1 MAFDKFPRQRK
12 RWFPRI
18 GIEWLEERRVL
29 ASLAGNVFED
39 INDNGVYDFVQEPGV
54 SGILLFVDANRN
66 GTLDQNGFGM
76 DPDEYNAGAVLNN
89 SRQSV
94 FPSATGVDNLPSGR
108 VIARRDGRATSG
120 SLSFGKFDGSDWTR
134 DERLRF
140 DFTLPVDSVS
150 LETAGASGTAM
161 TDVRLDAFGADGS
174 LLASDTALSLGTG
187 DARRLEILR
196 SQKDIS
202 YVVAYVV
209 DRGEASFD
217 NLRADDGANAERA
230 TLSSLAGNYRFL
242 DLPPGEVTI
251 AQVESNGYEVTSP
264 VSGSYTLQLTQTLAN
279 VNFGNRTATISGF
292 VFRDGGVPGVYEPSV
307 DEALPDTTLY
317 LDTNRNGTADRL
329 QVQIDP
335 DVFLPDQV
343 LEYVAAEFRMTTAD
357 NNNNSLEARVVAA
370 SDDLISQDGLI
381 LTSEGDAAWTSD
393 RRLQLDFTKP
403 ASDISVD
410 FIAANQNGTER
421 GILLAYSASGAK
433 IASSTTAPL
442 AFGQSERLSI
452 SRTGFDIGRVVA
464 YTVESDSPSGRLDNI
479 SAVVAA
485 EPIAVSDSFGEFAFK
500 PLNSGD
506 YRVSALPV
514 TGRELSFPEDD
525 SYTISILVGETR
537 SEIDFGFQLLNEQPV
552 AVDDTANTVEDTPI
566 SIGVL
571 TNDSDPDGSL
581 NVGSVLVTQPPNHG
595 RTRVTVDGLV
605 EYTPDDDFSGTDSFL
620 YTVLDD
626 LGSESN
632 SAVVTIRISEVND
645 SPIAIDDSASILLS
659 SATILNVLRND
670 RDTDGTIDPTT
681 LNIVTPPANA
691 TVTID
696 ASTGNITYLPSRA
709 GNDSFT
715 YTVRD
720 NAGAL
725 SNVATV
731 TITSLNRGQGP
742 TATADF
748 AQTLEGTV
756 IEIPVLANDSDADG
770 FVDPETVTATS
781 PPKHGTV
788 VVIDELIAYQPDLG
802 FVGQD
807 TFSYQVRDDSG
818 LASNSA
824 LVTVTITERDFP
836 YQNPIDNLD
845 VDNNGMIIPRDA
857 LIIINEINGRQISDS
872 TTGMITTRPIPP
884 EKPVAWMDVN
894 GDGFIIA
901 RDVLLVINHLNQ
913 LGGAGE
919 PDAVVQAQS
928 IDEVAVAVAFSTGF
942 ELFHDDEDDED
953 AISIFEVA

>member
-1 MAFDKFPRQRK
+1 VAFDKYPRQRK
-12 RWFPRI
+12 RRFPRN
-18 GIEWLEERRVL
+18 GMELLEDRRVL

-39 INDNGVYDFVQEPGV
+39 LNDNGLFDFEQEPGV
-54 SGILLFVDANRN
+54 GGILLFVDVN
-66 GTLDQNGFGM
+66 QNGSLDREGFGI
-76 DPDEYNAGAVLNN
+76 DPDEYNEGAVLNN

-94 FPSATGVDNLPSGR
+94 FPSATGDDNLPSGR

-120 SLSFGKFDGSDWTR
+120 SLSFGKIDGTDWTR

-150 LETAGASGTAM
+150 LEAAGASGTAM
-161 TDVRLDAFGADGS
+161 TDVRLDAFDEDGN
-174 LLASDTALSLGTG
+174 LLASDNATSLGTG

-230 TLSSLAGNYRFL
+230 TLSSFTGNYRFL
-242 DLPPGEVTI
+242 DLPSGEVTI
-251 AQVESNGYEVTSP
+251 AQGEMSGYEVTSP
-264 VSGSYTLQLTQTLAN
+264 ASGSYTLQLTQTLAN

-307 DEALPDTTLY
+307 DEALPDTTLF
-317 LDTNRNGTADRL
+317 LDTNRNGEADSL
-329 QVQIDP
+329 AVQIDP

-343 LEYVAAEFRMTTAD
+343 LEYVAAEFRIVTADD
-357 NNNNSLEARVVAA
+357 NNNPLDAYVIAA
-370 SDDLISQDGLI
+370 TDDLISQDGLI

-393 RRLQLDFTKP
+393 QRLQLDFTKP
-403 ASDISVD
+403 ASEVSID
-410 FIAANQNGTER
+410 FIAANQDGTER
-421 GILLAYSASGAK
+421 GILEAYSSSGAK
-433 IASSTTAPL
+433 IASTTTAPL
-442 AFGQSERLSI
+442 AFGASERLSI
-452 SRTGFDIGRVVA
+452 SRTGFDISHVVA

-485 EPIAVSDSFGEFAFK
+485 EPIAISDNLGEFTFK

-514 TGRELSFPEDD
+514 SGRELSFPEDD
-525 SYTISILVGETR
+525 EYNIDILVGETR
-537 SEIDFGFQLLNEQPV
+537 SEIDFGFQFLNELPV
-552 AVDDTANTVEDTPI
+552 AVDDSVNTLEDTPI

-571 TNDSDPDGSL
+571 ANDSDPDGSL
-581 NVGSVLVTQPPNHG
+581 NVGSVLVTQQPNHG
-595 RTRVTVDGLV
+595 RTRVNIDGLV
-605 EYTPDDDFSGTDSFL
+605 EYIPDDDFAGIDSFL

-626 LGSESN
+626 LGAESN
-632 SAVVTIRISEVND
+632 SAVVTIRVTEVND
-645 SPIAIDDSASILLS
+645 RPIAVDDSASVLLS

-670 RDTDGTIDPTT
+670 RDPDGTLDPST
-681 LNIVTPPANA
+681 LTIVTQPTNA
-691 TVTID
+691 TLTID
-696 ASTGNITYLPSRA
+696 EATGNITYIPA
-709 GNDSFT
+709 AAENDSFS

-720 NAGAL
+720 NAGAV

-731 TITSLNRGQGP
+731 TITSLTIGQGP
-742 TATADF
+742 RATADF
-748 AQTLEGTV
+748 ATTPEGTV

-781 PPKHGTV
+781 TPQHGTV
-788 VVIDELIAYQPDLG
+788 VVIDELIAYQPNLG

-807 TFSYQVRDDSG
+807 TFTYQVRDDSG

-845 VDNNGMIIPRDA
+845 VDNNGLIIPRDA
-857 LIIINEINGRQISDS
+857 LIIINEVNNREISDS
-872 TTGMITTRPIPP
+872 TTGMITTRPTPP
-884 EKPVAWMDVN
+884 ETPVAWMDVN

-901 RDVLLVINHLNQ
+901 RDVLLVINHLNR
-913 LGGAGE
+913 LDAAGE
-919 PDAVVQAQS
+919 PEESANEHS
-928 IDEVAVAVAFSTGF
+928 IGEMAAAIAFSSDF
-942 ELFHDDEDDED
+942 DLFHDDEDDEL
-953 AISIFEVA
+953 SIV